1 MPAGPERLMDALQ
14 TLAEGWPEGTLRVEH
29 FSAEGSLLDPAK
41 EHAFEAVLKDSGTTV
56 QVAADQTLLQALQA
70 AGFDVPCDCGEGLC
84 GTCEVGVLAGDVDHR
99 DKVLSRSE
107 RAANT
112 RMMSCSSRARGERIT
127 LAL

>member
-1 MPAGPERLMDALQ
+1 
-14 TLAEGWPEGTLRVEH
+14 
-29 FSAEGSLLDPAK
+29 
-41 EHAFEAVLKDSGTTV
+41 
-56 QVAADQTLLQALQA
+56 
-70 AGFDVPCDCGEGLC
+70 
-84 GTCEVGVLAGDVDHR
+84 VLAGDVDHR